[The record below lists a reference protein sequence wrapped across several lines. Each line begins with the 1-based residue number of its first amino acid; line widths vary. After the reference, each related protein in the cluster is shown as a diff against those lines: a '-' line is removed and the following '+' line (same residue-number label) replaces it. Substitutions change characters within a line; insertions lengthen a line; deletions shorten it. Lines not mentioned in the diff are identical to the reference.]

1 MYKTTMKLGLLMVL
15 VFMGLTLQAQD
26 SINRHRIGFGLCYA
40 MRHLDGKPLP
50 DGASLHRVAAPVLR
64 YSYGK
69 EDAWFVRFEWRGTAG
84 KWPIDKPAN
93 FNVTKKY
100 NGMQWS
106 AGVGRYWSLKK
117 NWYAITVLDGSWD
130 RYRSE
135 GSYGGG
141 FTGLYETYDAKGN
154 MMGAGVNAG
163 LEYRLNTRW
172 RLSLETR
179 LMLGALAGNT
189 DTMDPLSSSNQVIS
203 NSSFRLLAQWIPVQ
217 ALLVSYRF

>member
-1 MYKTTMKLGLLMVL
+1 MYKTIMKLGLLPAML
-15 VFMGLTLQAQD
+15 MMAFQLQAQD

-40 MRHLDGKPLP
+40 MTQLDGKPLP
-50 DGASLHRVAAPVLR
+50 DGSSPNRVAPVLR

-69 EDAWFVRFEWRGTAG
+69 ENAWFLRLEWRGTAG
-84 KWPIDKPAN
+84 KWPMDKPAN
-93 FNVTKKY
+93 FNVSKKY
-100 NGMQWS
+100 QGMQWS
-106 AGVGRYWSLKK
+106 AGVGRYWALKK

-135 GSYGGG
+135 GTYGGG
-141 FTGLYETYDAKGN
+141 VTGLYESYDAKGN
-154 MMGAGVNAG
+154 MMGAGINGG

-179 LMLGALAGNT
+179 LMLGALAGND
-189 DTMDPLSSSNQVIS
+189 DTTNPLSSSNQVIS
-203 NSSFRLLAQWIPVQ
+203 NSSFRVMAQWIPVQ